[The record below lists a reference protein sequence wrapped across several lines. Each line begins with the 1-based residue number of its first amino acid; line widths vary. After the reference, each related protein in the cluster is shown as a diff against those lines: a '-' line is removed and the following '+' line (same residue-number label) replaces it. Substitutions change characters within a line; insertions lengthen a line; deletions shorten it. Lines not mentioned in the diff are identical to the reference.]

1 MRQSIRIFSTIILLL
16 ASITTI
22 AISPQRQQ
30 QQERRAN
37 SDDRVR
43 SYLIKEV
50 RHELVMLPYY
60 GVFDW
65 LQFKVNSNG
74 VVTLQGQVVRPT
86 LKSDAEQ
93 VVKEIEGV
101 TKVNNKIEVLPLSPN
116 DDRIRRAVYLTIFN
130 FDSPI
135 YRYGMGAVP
144 SIHIIVNNGHVTLKG
159 VVDSEF
165 DKNFANVK
173 ANGVSGV
180 FSVRNEL
187 TVKGDNHSARVR
199 K

>member
-1 MRQSIRIFSTIILLL
+1 MRQSIRIFSTIIWLL
-16 ASITTI
+16 ASITAI

-37 SDDRVR
+37 SNNRVR
-43 SYLIKEV
+43 AYLVKEV

-65 LQFKVNSNG
+65 LQFEVDSKG
-74 VVTLQGQVVRPT
+74 AVTLQGQVVRPT
-86 LKSDAEQ
+86 LKSGAEQ
-93 VVKEIEGV
+93 AVKYIEGV
-101 TKVNNKIEVLPLSPN
+101 TKVNNEIEVLPLSPN

-130 FDSPI
+130 FDSPS
-135 YRYGMGAVP
+135 YRYGLGAVP
-144 SIHIIVNNGHVTLKG
+144 SIHIIVKNGHVTLKG
-159 VVDSEF
+159 VVDNEA

-180 FSVRNEL
+180 LSVRNEL

>member
-1 MRQSIRIFSTIILLL
+1 MKRMTKLSVVLLLL
-16 ASITTI
+16 ASMATLAVTPTT
-22 AISPQRQQ
+22 ANQQRQT
-30 QQERRAN
+30 N
-37 SDDRVR
+37 NDRVR

-65 LQFKVNSNG
+65 LQFEVQADG
-74 VVTLQGQVVRPT
+74 TVTLQGQVVRPV
-86 LKSDAEQ
+86 LKSDAEN
-93 VVKEIEGV
+93 VVKDIEGV
-101 TKVNNKIEVLPLSPN
+101 TKVNNQIEVLPLSPN
-116 DDRIRRAVYLTIFN
+116 DDRIRRAIYLTLFN

-144 SIHIIVNNGHVTLKG
+144 SIHIIVKNGNVTLKG
-159 VVDSEF
+159 IVDSES
-165 DKNFANVK
+165 DKTLANVK

-180 FSVRNEL
+180 FSVKNEL
-187 TVKGDNHSARVR
+187 TLQSDNRRASS